1 MLSQPQNASKNI
13 SPRMAVKKEPVS
25 VDSDNTGKHP
35 ASEVDLDRVK
45 EEPVKKKLRPSRPL
59 KSKSKSIA
67 AAADQEK
74 TQHSSSASADSL
86 EAKKVKLRMGSVN
99 SPEKFP
105 EVNSSETVSKSSSN
119 IVEEKQKIIDGLQ
132 EQFVLIQSENL
143 YKSSELKELKERIL
157 KIEKEKELTSKEQS
171 RRIENLEKEN
181 TKLKSSVVSEGN
193 VKSSELHDLQ
203 DKVKIL
209 EKENEKLN
217 SNISVHVKSAADLLK
232 TITSVKTKVD
242 QVTVAE
248 SKQVQNLQI
257 AVKNLESEKKN
268 LLKSVEVLKKKSNV
282 KPSNHNDCDKKV
294 KDLMI
299 ERLNLF
305 QNLTDE
311 NQKVAALEKRL
322 SDYETSLTNTAD
334 ENISL
339 KKNQKELDKALK
351 TFKNKIEE
359 FTRDKK
365 RLEEAKSKISSL
377 ETENKQYKKNQAK
390 VNSLKKKI
398 SDLQSKIKELEQ
410 GETSNA
416 DVPVASNPPGPEII
430 QNESEIVEPMTES
443 MDTTESES
451 DKGLGSN
458 RIASNE
464 KEESPVKEKIPF
476 RNVPLVMTTNILHFS
491 MAENNNADKN
501 DEKDES
507 NEMDEDPVSP
517 NKTEV
522 EDEDRESEGEEENT
536 VPEEQ
541 EAKASEVDS
550 EGEKSEDETTRGI
563 EEPLATLSEEDEAVD
578 VTEDKDV
585 EALLKEDDDTQ
596 NGENKHLEDDLNVSE
611 KHHSPRKV
619 SLSYVSDDETE
630 TFKDLDS
637 ISSTDKQNVVDQAER
652 ECEKTD
658 EQQLD
663 GNEQEDGSDSKE
675 DNDNRDKEVVA
686 CNEQTEENDEE
697 ENSDVNESLQIDS
710 NPSHCN
716 RCGVD
721 LQTSSDCSEGECAK
735 MKEYRRDF
743 LEILCEYCDA
753 KDDHWAAACNLL
765 ISFCEICHCWGHG
778 EAEHVADEADTD
790 PDTADTATYSGNKRL
805 ERLLRSYNTARAKH
819 FAHTAARQLPENSSA
834 EEGKFKYAGSL
845 SDVRAILKSLDDK

>member
-13 SPRMAVKKEPVS
+13 SPRTAVKKEPVS
-25 VDSDNTGKHP
+25 VDGDNTGKHP

-59 KSKSKSIA
+59 KSKNKSIA
-67 AAADQEK
+67 AAADPGK
-74 TQHSSSASADSL
+74 TQNSSSASADSL

-105 EVNSSETVSKSSSN
+105 EVNISETVNKSSSN
-119 IVEEKQKIIDGLQ
+119 TVEEKQKIIDGLQ

-143 YKSSELKELKERIL
+143 YKSSELKELKEKIL

-171 RRIENLEKEN
+171 RRIDNLEKEN
-181 TKLKSSVVSEGN
+181 IKLKSSVVSEGS
-193 VKSSELHDLQ
+193 VKSSELQDLQ

-248 SKQVQNLQI
+248 SKQVQNLQM

-398 SDLQSKIKELEQ
+398 SDLQMKIKELEQ
-410 GETSNA
+410 GDTCDANT
-416 DVPVASNPPGPEII
+416 PVASNPPGPEIV
-430 QNESEIVEPMTES
+430 QNESEIMEPLTES
-443 MDTTESES
+443 MDTSEAES

-458 RIASNE
+458 GIASNE
-464 KEESPVKEKIPF
+464 KEESPVKEKVPF

-491 MAENNNADKN
+491 MAENSNADKT
-501 DEKDES
+501 DEKSKD
-507 NEMDEDPVSP
+507 MDEDPVSP
-517 NKTEV
+517 TKNEV
-522 EDEDRESEGEEENT
+522 EDEDSESEGEEEST
-536 VPEEQ
+536 VPGEE
-541 EAKASEVDS
+541 EAVESTQIDS
-550 EGEKSEDETTRGI
+550 EGEKIEDETTR
-563 EEPLATLSEEDEAVD
+563 ENKEPLATLSEEDEAVD

-596 NGENKHLEDDLNVSE
+596 NEENKHLEDDLNESG
-611 KHHSPRKV
+611 KHQSPQKV
-619 SLSYVSDDETE
+619 SLSYVSDEETD

-637 ISSTDKQNVVDQAER
+637 VSSTDKQNVDKAER

-663 GNEQEDGSDSKE
+663 SDGIEQEDNSDSKE
-675 DNDNRDKEVVA
+675 DNENRDKEVSA
-686 CNEQTEENDEE
+686 CIETEDNDEE
-697 ENSDVNESLQIDS
+697 ENSDENESLQIDS

-735 MKEYRRDF
+735 VKEYRRDF
-743 LEILCEYCDA
+743 LEILCDYCDA

-778 EAEHVADEADTD
+778 EDAHVADEADTD
-790 PDTADTATYSGNKRL
+790 PDTGDTATYSGNKRL